1 MHGLCD
7 FTHLFYVVGV
17 LRIYRV
23 VAIVTI
29 ETYLMWNW
37 IYQWWKEGRSGRDAR
52 GAHMTFAKT
61 TMGNRIQRTG
71 VILRRQLWLWPILA
85 VFLLSLI
92 GYLITRSIRLTME
105 SNLQSQ
111 LTTLLDVEKA
121 MVLKWLSQQ
130 ETSAKT
136 LANNSSFREHVEKLV
151 SVQVGKGPVGNGQVA
166 GVETAGNVLQLQDEI
181 SQIVAPT
188 LANYEFAGY
197 MITDAKHQV
206 IASNHAMLLGQ
217 KVEEWEEDLGKV
229 FDNRNI
235 VTAPFASIVPLSDK
249 LGQMHSG
256 VPTMF
261 VSVPVYNGDLQVIA
275 ALSLRIR
282 PEREFTR
289 LVQLGRIGRSGETYA
304 VDRDGLMVSNSRFDD
319 DLILLGILQD
329 REGTES
335 ILQVQLRDPGGDMT
349 RGYRPKLRRGELG
362 YTKAAAALIEKKDGI
377 NITGYRDY
385 RGVPVVGV
393 WTWLGNYDFGLVTE
407 IDYDEAFEP
416 LNILRRAFYTMF
428 GLLSLSALAIFIFTL
443 IVTRLQKEAR
453 QAAVE
458 AKQLGQYRLEEKLG
472 EGAMGTVYRG
482 HHSMLRRQSAIKLL
496 NVERVNETSISRFE
510 QEVQITCNLNNP
522 HTIAIYDYGRTPE
535 GVFYYAMEYL
545 DGINLQ
551 DLVDRFGPLSD
562 GRVAKILDQLCSS
575 LFEAHSMGLVH
586 RDIKPANVMLN
597 RRGGV
602 PDFVK
607 LLDFGLV
614 RAVDEA
620 KRGKGS
626 EGMAGTPLYMS
637 PESIQTPDLVD
648 ARSDLYA
655 VGAVGYFLLTGAP
668 VFQATSFGDLCQQ
681 HVDAIPVSPSVRSG
695 RSVSEDLEYAIMAC
709 LEKNRAK
716 RPQTARDLANLLHRI
731 AASDQWTIQ
740 DADAWWSRYER
751 GVGVT
756 GATLPASTGQTTSRS
771 AIGQSTASRDA
782 MSGET
787 KILPATGGTSDK
799 QRFDQTMDYGG
810 AFTTRVDGDFASGED
825 KGDAP
830 KV

>member
-7 FTHLFYVVGV
+7 FTHLFYVFGV
-17 LRIYRV
+17 LRINRV

-362 YTKAAAALIEKKDGI
+362 YTKAAAALMEKKDGI

-756 GATLPASTGQTTSRS
+756 GATSSSSTGQTTSRS

-787 KILPATGGTSDK
+787 KILPATGGISDK

-810 AFTTRVDGDFASGED
+810 SFTTRVDGDFASGED

>member
-7 FTHLFYVVGV
+7 FTHLFYVVGFS
-17 LRIYRV
+17 RISRV

-282 PEREFTR
+282 PEREFTH

-362 YTKAAAALIEKKDGI
+362 YTKAAAALMEKKDGI

-756 GATLPASTGQTTSRS
+756 GATPPSSTGQTTSRS

-787 KILPATGGTSDK
+787 KILPATGGMSDK

-810 AFTTRVDGDFASGED
+810 SFTTRVDGDFASGED

>member
-1 MHGLCD
+1 
-7 FTHLFYVVGV
+7 
-17 LRIYRV
+17 
-23 VAIVTI
+23 
-29 ETYLMWNW
+29 MWNT
-37 IYQWWKEGRSGRDAR
+37 IQQWWTKPKSKDEGRK
-52 GAHMTFAKT
+52 AHITFARS
-61 TMGNRIQRTG
+61 TMGNRIHRTTLL
-71 VILRRQLWLWPILA
+71 LRRQLWLWPILA
-85 VFLLSLI
+85 VLLLSLI
-92 GYLITRSIRLTME
+92 GFLITRSIRVTME
-105 SNLQSQ
+105 ANLQSQ
-111 LTTLLDVEKA
+111 LTTLLEVEKS

-130 ETSAKT
+130 EISART
-136 LANNSSFREHVEKLV
+136 LANQSDLREHVERLTRSNRTSIASPLTLEPDDLKLL
-151 SVQVGKGPVGNGQVA
+151 
-166 GVETAGNVLQLQDEI
+166 EEI
-181 SQIVAPT
+181 EQEVAPT
-188 LANYEFAGY
+188 LANYEFSGY
-197 MITDAKHQV
+197 MISDAKHQ
-206 IASNHAMLLGQ
+206 ILASNHRELI
-217 KVEEWEEDLGKV
+217 GKSYPEYDAFLARV
-229 FDNRNI
+229 FDNKPT
-235 VTAPFASIVPLSDK
+235 VSAPFASRVAITDSQGKTQTGL
-249 LGQMHSG
+249 
-256 VPTMF
+256 PTMF
-261 VSVPVYNGDLQVIA
+261 VSVPILNQDLQIIA

-289 LVQLGRIGRSGETYA
+289 LIQLGRIGKSGETYA
-304 VDRDGLMVSNSRFDD
+304 VDRQGMMVSGSRFDE
-319 DLILLGILQD
+319 DLILLGVLPD
-329 REGTES
+329 RENAES
-335 ILQVQLRDPGGDMT
+335 ILNIQLREPGGDMT
-349 RGYRPKLRRGELG
+349 QGFRPKARRSELSF
-362 YTKAAAALIEKKDGI
+362 TKAAASLMEGKDGI
-377 NITGYRDY
+377 DIQGYRDY

-393 WTWLGNYDFGLVTE
+393 WTWLKDYSFGLVTE

-428 GLLSLSALAIFIFTL
+428 GLLALTTLAILAFSV
-443 IVTRLQKEAR
+443 IVSRLQREAR

-458 AKQLGQYRLEEKLG
+458 AKQLGQYRLDEKLG

-482 HHSMLRRQSAIKLL
+482 HHAMLRRQSAIKLL
-496 NVERVNETSISRFE
+496 NVDRVNETSINRFE

-551 DLVDRFGPLSD
+551 DLVDKFGPLPE

-620 KRGKGS
+620 KRSKYQ

-668 VFQATSFGDLCQQ
+668 VFQATSLAELCQL
-681 HVDAIPVSPSVRSG
+681 HVDAIPLTPSVRSG
-695 RSVSEDLEYAIMAC
+695 KPIASALEHAIMSC

-716 RPQTARDLANLLHRI
+716 RPQTARDLASLIHQL
-731 AASDQWTIQ
+731 AASDSWTIN

-751 GVGVT
+751 GGNPSMELSKSNAPSTRGSSFPNNETQLLPQEKKATSKETQENWNTVT
-756 GATLPASTGQTTSRS
+756 HH
-771 AIGQSTASRDA
+771 D
-782 MSGET
+782 
-787 KILPATGGTSDK
+787 
-799 QRFDQTMDYGG
+799 TMDK
-810 AFTTRVDGDFASGED
+810 TVDFRTIVSDDQDEN
-825 KGDAP
+825 KP
-830 KV
+830 T

>member
-1 MHGLCD
+1 
-7 FTHLFYVVGV
+7 
-17 LRIYRV
+17 
-23 VAIVTI
+23 
-29 ETYLMWNW
+29 MWNQL
-37 IYQWWKEGRSGRDAR
+37 YQWWMDRKRVRDPR

-61 TMGNRIQRTG
+61 SIGNRIQRTG
-71 VILRRQLWLWPILA
+71 LILRRQLWLWPILA
-85 VFLLSLI
+85 VLLLSLI
-92 GYLITRSIRLTME
+92 GYLITRSIRMTME

-130 ETSAKT
+130 ETSART
-136 LANNSSFREHVEKLV
+136 LANNSSFREYVEMLIGLHGAASAKTSSLATPGMTEAEL
-151 SVQVGKGPVGNGQVA
+151 QKEIGQV
-166 GVETAGNVLQLQDEI
+166 
-181 SQIVAPT
+181 VAPT
-188 LANYEFAGY
+188 LANYEFAGF
-197 MITDAKHQV
+197 MITDVKHQV
-206 IASNHAMLLGQ
+206 IASSHPMLLGQ
-217 KVEEWEEDLGKV
+217 KAEEWERELSKV
-229 FDNRNI
+229 FDNRNV
-235 VTAPFASIVPLSDK
+235 VTPPFASSIPLSDK
-249 LGQMHSG
+249 LGVLHSG

-304 VDRDGLMVSNSRFDD
+304 VDRTGLMVSNSRFDD
-319 DLILLGILQD
+319 ALILLGVLQD
-329 REGTES
+329 REGAES

-349 RGYRPKLRRGELG
+349 KGFRPKLRRSELG
-362 YTKAAAALIEKKDGI
+362 YTKAAEALMERMDGMDI
-377 NITGYRDY
+377 AGYRDY

-393 WTWLGNYDFGLVTE
+393 WTWLEQYDFGLVTE

-443 IVTRLQKEAR
+443 IVTRLQREAR

-458 AKQLGQYRLEEKLG
+458 AKQLGQYRLDEKLG

-482 HHSMLRRQSAIKLL
+482 HHSMLRRQGAIKLL
-496 NVERVNETSISRFE
+496 NVDRVNETSISRFE

-551 DLVDRFGPLSD
+551 ELVDRFGPLTD

-597 RRGGV
+597 RRGGI

-681 HVDAIPVSPSVRSG
+681 HVDAIPVSPSVRCG
-695 RSVSEDLEYAIMAC
+695 RRVSEDLEYAIMAC

-716 RPQTARDLANLLHRI
+716 RPQTARDLANLLHRL
-731 AASDQWTIQ
+731 ASSDQWTIQ

-751 GVGVT
+751 GASVVGDGVK
-756 GATLPASTGQTTSRS
+756 GDLGRS
-771 AIGQSTASRDA
+771 DSKLRSSVSGGPGTI
-782 MSGET
+782 SGET
-787 KILPATGGTSDK
+787 KIFPAEKGLGGSGTGQSTTPS
-799 QRFDQTMDYGG
+799 FEQTMDYGG
-810 AFTTRVDGDFASGED
+810 SFSTRVGDDFAADKPSSSEKSADKPSDKPSG
-825 KGDAP
+825 KF
-830 KV
+830 

>member
-7 FTHLFYVVGV
+7 FTHLFYVVGD
-17 LRIYRV
+17 LRISRV

-151 SVQVGKGPVGNGQVA
+151 SVQVAKGPVVNGQVS

-188 LANYEFAGY
+188 LANYEFVGY
-197 MITDAKHQV
+197 MVTDPKHHV

-217 KVEEWEEDLGKV
+217 KVEEWEDDLGKV
-229 FDNRNI
+229 FDNRNV
-235 VTAPFASIVPLSDK
+235 VTAPFASIVPLTDK

-362 YTKAAAALIEKKDGI
+362 YTKAAAALMEKKDGI

-393 WTWLGNYDFGLVTE
+393 WTWLENYDFGLVTE

-681 HVDAIPVSPSVRSG
+681 HVDAIPVRVVESLRTRCRSHRCNVPRINRTNNQQICN
-695 RSVSEDLEYAIMAC
+695 RSVNSKPGCD
-709 LEKNRAK
+709 
-716 RPQTARDLANLLHRI
+716 
-731 AASDQWTIQ
+731 
-740 DADAWWSRYER
+740 
-751 GVGVT
+751 VG
-756 GATLPASTGQTTSRS
+756 
-771 AIGQSTASRDA
+771 
-782 MSGET
+782 
-787 KILPATGGTSDK
+787 
-799 QRFDQTMDYGG
+799 
-810 AFTTRVDGDFASGED
+810 
-825 KGDAP
+825 
-830 KV
+830 

>member
-7 FTHLFYVVGV
+7 FTHLFYVFGV
-17 LRIYRV
+17 LRINRV

-319 DLILLGILQD
+319 ALILLGILQD

-362 YTKAAAALIEKKDGI
+362 YTKAAAALMEKKDGI

-756 GATLPASTGQTTSRS
+756 GATSSSSTGQTTSRS

-787 KILPATGGTSDK
+787 KILPATGGMSDK

-810 AFTTRVDGDFASGED
+810 SFTTRVDGDFASGED

>member
-362 YTKAAAALIEKKDGI
+362 YTKAAAALMEKKDGI

-756 GATLPASTGQTTSRS
+756 GATSSSSTGQTTSRS

-787 KILPATGGTSDK
+787 KILPATGGISDK

-810 AFTTRVDGDFASGED
+810 SFTTRVDGDFASGED

>member
-362 YTKAAAALIEKKDGI
+362 YTKAAAALMEKKDGI

-393 WTWLGNYDFGLVTE
+393 WTWLENYDFGLVTE

-756 GATLPASTGQTTSRS
+756 GSTPPASTGQTTSRS

-787 KILPATGGTSDK
+787 KILPATGGMSDK

-810 AFTTRVDGDFASGED
+810 SFTTRVDGDFASGED

>member
-7 FTHLFYVVGV
+7 FTHLFYVFGV
-17 LRIYRV
+17 LRINRV

-282 PEREFTR
+282 PEREFTH

-362 YTKAAAALIEKKDGI
+362 YTKAAAALMEKKDGI

-787 KILPATGGTSDK
+787 KILPATGGMSDK

-810 AFTTRVDGDFASGED
+810 SFTTRVDGDFASGED

>member
-1 MHGLCD
+1 MWS
-7 FTHLFYVVGV
+7 
-17 LRIYRV
+17 
-23 VAIVTI
+23 TI
-29 ETYLMWNW
+29 K
-37 IYQWWKEGRSGRDAR
+37 QWWTEPKEKKDEGRM
-52 GAHMTFAKT
+52 AHMTFART
-61 TMGNRIQRTG
+61 TMGDRIHRTTLL
-71 VILRRQLWLWPILA
+71 LRRQLWLWPMLA
-85 VFLLSLI
+85 VLVLSLI

-105 SNLQSQ
+105 ANLKSQ
-111 LTTLLDVEKA
+111 LTTLLEVEKS

-130 ETSAKT
+130 EISART
-136 LANNSSFREHVEKLV
+136 LANQSDLRQHAEQLVKTSRSVHSSTPSDRLEDAKLL
-151 SVQVGKGPVGNGQVA
+151 
-166 GVETAGNVLQLQDEI
+166 EEI
-181 SQIVAPT
+181 EQEIAPT
-188 LANYEFAGY
+188 LANYEFSGY
-197 MITDAKHQV
+197 MISDPKHQV
-206 IASNHAMLLGQ
+206 LASNNRELIGRNISEYEGFLTR
-217 KVEEWEEDLGKV
+217 V
-229 FDNRNI
+229 FDNKPT
-235 VTAPFASIVPLSDK
+235 VSPPFASRVAIADAQGK
-249 LGQMHSG
+249 MQTG

-261 VSVPVYNGDLQVIA
+261 VSVPILDQDLQVIA

-289 LVQLGRIGRSGETYA
+289 LIQLGRIGKSGETYA
-304 VDRDGLMVSNSRFDD
+304 VDRQGVMVSGSRFDE
-319 DLILLGILQD
+319 DLILLGVLPD
-329 REGTES
+329 RDNAES
-335 ILQVQLRDPGGDMT
+335 ILNIQLRDPGGDMT
-349 RGYRPKLRRGELG
+349 QGFRPKARRSELAF
-362 YTKAAAALIEKKDGI
+362 TKAATQLIEGKDGMEI
-377 NITGYRDY
+377 GGYRDY
-385 RGVPVVGV
+385 RGVRVVGV
-393 WTWLGNYDFGLVTE
+393 WTWLKDYSFGLVTE

-428 GLLSLSALAIFIFTL
+428 GLLALTTAAILAFTV
-443 IVTRLQKEAR
+443 IVSRLQREAR

-458 AKQLGQYRLEEKLG
+458 AKQLGQYRLDEKLG

-482 HHSMLRRQSAIKLL
+482 HHAMLRRQSAIKLL
-496 NVERVNETSISRFE
+496 NVDRVNETSINRFE

-551 DLVDRFGPLSD
+551 ELVDKFGPQPE

-614 RAVDEA
+614 RAVDDA
-620 KRGKGS
+620 KRNKNQ

-668 VFQATSFGDLCQQ
+668 VFQATSLAELCQL
-681 HVDAIPVSPSVRSG
+681 HVDAIPLAPSVRSG
-695 RSVSEDLEYAIMAC
+695 KPIASELEHAIMSC

-716 RPQTARDLANLLHRI
+716 RPQTARDLANLIHRL
-731 AASDQWTIQ
+731 AASDSWTIN

-751 GVGVT
+751 GGNPMLESAKPASGSARSGSSSNNET
-756 GATLPASTGQTTSRS
+756 QLLTQNLPAATANKETDAVWNTVAQAKDFDKTIDFGTISTTTP
-771 AIGQSTASRDA
+771 D
-782 MSGET
+782 
-787 KILPATGGTSDK
+787 PDDK
-799 QRFDQTMDYGG
+799 KMT
-810 AFTTRVDGDFASGED
+810 
-825 KGDAP
+825 
-830 KV
+830 

>member
-362 YTKAAAALIEKKDGI
+362 YTKAAAALMEKKDGI

-681 HVDAIPVSPSVRSG
+681 HVDAIPVIPSVRSG

-756 GATLPASTGQTTSRS
+756 GATSSSSTGQTTSRS

-787 KILPATGGTSDK
+787 KILPATGGISDK

-810 AFTTRVDGDFASGED
+810 SFTTRVDGDFASGED

>member
-1 MHGLCD
+1 
-7 FTHLFYVVGV
+7 
-17 LRIYRV
+17 
-23 VAIVTI
+23 
-29 ETYLMWNW
+29 MWNQL
-37 IYQWWKEGRSGRDAR
+37 YQWWMDRRGVRDPR

-61 TMGNRIQRTG
+61 SIGNRIQRTG
-71 VILRRQLWLWPILA
+71 LILRRQLWLWPILA
-85 VFLLSLI
+85 VLLLSLI

-130 ETSAKT
+130 ETSART
-136 LANNSSFREHVEKLV
+136 LANNSSFREHVEMLV
-151 SVQVGKGPVGNGQVA
+151 ALQGGASAIGGGSGGVVASGVIADSGNRSEMSVVELQKELAQV
-166 GVETAGNVLQLQDEI
+166 
-181 SQIVAPT
+181 VAPT
-188 LANYEFAGY
+188 LANYEFAGF
-197 MITDAKHQV
+197 MITDVKHQV
-206 IASNHAMLLGQ
+206 IASSHSMLIGQ
-217 KVEEWEEDLGKV
+217 KAVEWERELSKV
-229 FDNRNI
+229 FDNRNV
-235 VTAPFASIVPLSDK
+235 VTPPFASSIPLSDQH
-249 LGQMHSG
+249 GVFHSG

-261 VSVPVYNGDLQVIA
+261 VSVPVYNSDLQVIA

-304 VDRDGLMVSNSRFDD
+304 VDRSGVMVSNSRFDEA
-319 DLILLGILQD
+319 LILLGVLQD
-329 REGTES
+329 REGAES
-335 ILQVQLRDPGGDMT
+335 ILQVQLREPGGDMT
-349 RGYRPKLRRGELG
+349 KGFRPKSRRSELG
-362 YTKAAAALIEKKDGI
+362 YTKAAEALMERRDGMD
-377 NITGYRDY
+377 ITGYRDY

-393 WTWLGNYDFGLVTE
+393 WTWLEQYDFGLITE

-443 IVTRLQKEAR
+443 IVTRLQREAR

-496 NVERVNETSISRFE
+496 NVDRVNETSISRFE

-551 DLVDRFGPLSD
+551 ELVDRFGPLSD

-597 RRGGV
+597 RRGGI

-681 HVDAIPVSPSVRSG
+681 HVDAIPVSPSVRCG
-695 RSVSEDLEYAIMAC
+695 RSVSEDLEHAIMAC
-709 LEKNRAK
+709 LEKNRSK
-716 RPQTARDLANLLHRI
+716 RPQTARDLANLLHRL

-751 GVGVT
+751 GASVVGEV
-756 GATLPASTGQTTSRS
+756 GKGELSRS
-771 AIGQSTASRDA
+771 DSKLRGTGGQGTL
-782 MSGET
+782 SGET
-787 KILPATGGTSDK
+787 KVLPMERGLGGSGTGQRETSN
-799 QRFDQTMDYGG
+799 FEQTMDYGG
-810 AFTTRVDGDFASGED
+810 SFSTRVGEEFSQGKPNPTERSSEKAAETP
-825 KGDAP
+825 KGE
-830 KV
+830 K